1 MFKCSGL
8 TKRYL
13 APGWR
18 MGWVIIYGSKKAQEC
33 YRNAMKGLFNI
44 ILMNT
49 TIMQVALPG
58 ILSNEN
64 NDTRMHERM
73 KMMGV
78 NQQTLR

>member
-18 MGWVIIYGSKKAQEC
+18 MGWVIIYGSKKAQEY
-33 YRNAMKGLFNI
+33 YRNAMKGIFNI

-49 TIMQVALPG
+49 TVMQVALPG
-58 ILSNEN
+58 ILEN
-64 NDTRMHERM
+64 DNNMKRMHDRIEA
-73 KMMGV
+73 MGK
-78 NQQTLR
+78 NQQTLK